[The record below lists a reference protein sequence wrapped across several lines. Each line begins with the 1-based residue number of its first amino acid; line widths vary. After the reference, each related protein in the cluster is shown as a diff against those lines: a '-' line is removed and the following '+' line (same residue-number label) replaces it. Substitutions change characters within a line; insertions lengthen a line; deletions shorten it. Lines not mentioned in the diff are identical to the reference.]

1 MEISEEALA
10 AIADAVSHQNSIDY
24 AETGP
29 KAAYAQA
36 VHLGVSLSSRYD
48 VLAEYEAMQRALDA
62 MPELLARRIKSV
74 FCDSKACA
82 AYSVVIRSGM
92 ILPVLPG
99 AVLSAF
105 ETLGGFNWLDVE
117 YEGESLLTETSYWP
131 GEG

>member
-1 MEISEEALA
+1 
-10 AIADAVSHQNSIDY
+10 
-24 AETGP
+24 
-29 KAAYAQA
+29 
-36 VHLGVSLSSRYD
+36 
-48 VLAEYEAMQRALDA
+48 MQRALDA

-92 ILPVLPG
+92 ILQVLPG